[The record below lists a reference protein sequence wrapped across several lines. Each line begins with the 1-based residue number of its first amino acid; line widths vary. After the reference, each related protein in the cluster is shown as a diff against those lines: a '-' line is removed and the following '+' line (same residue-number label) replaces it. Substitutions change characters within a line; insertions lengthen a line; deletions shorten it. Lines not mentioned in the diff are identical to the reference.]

1 MPDPAP
7 SRSQAP
13 PPGSAAPVAFPAL
26 AASCQR
32 QAASRPRPL
41 RILIT
46 SDAVGG
52 VGTHAAA
59 LARALQHRGHT
70 VRLLVCGPSATAPPG
85 VDAEMVPGRLEW
97 MGEGEGRALA
107 TEIAQA
113 QAAVASLA
121 HRWRPDVFHSNQF
134 AFVGAA
140 PATPTLLA
148 VHSDVFSWW
157 RTVRGQPP
165 PNDAYHSWYRGVVQ
179 RALTQAAAVVAP
191 THSVLA
197 DLRSSFGFVGGSVLP
212 HGCPSD
218 HRPAAAKQPW
228 AVSLGRLW
236 DEGKQIELLCRSSLA
251 LPVFVAGDDR
261 HPLRGQYLLPAAAG
275 VRFLG
280 TLASADVAL
289 LLAQA
294 SVYIAPS
301 RYEPFGLAP
310 LEAAHAGCALLLND
324 LPSFR
329 EVWGSAACYFARN
342 DGDALARCLQTL
354 ASDSGQVRALAA
366 AAAQRAR
373 QRYTAERMAA
383 DYEILYRRLL

>member
-1 MPDPAP
+1 MPAPAP
-7 SRSQAP
+7 SPAQAP
-13 PPGSAAPVAFPAL
+13 PPRSATPA
-26 AASCQR
+26 ACA
-32 QAASRPRPL
+32 RPPRAL

-59 LARALQHRGHT
+59 LARALQLRGHT
-70 VRLLVCGPSATAPPG
+70 VRLLVCGPPAAAPPG
-85 VDAEMVPGRLEW
+85 VDAASVPGRLEW
-97 MGEGEGRALA
+97 MGQGDGRALA
-107 TEIAQA
+107 SEVAQA

-121 HRWRPDVFHSNQF
+121 LRWRPDVFHSNQF

-140 PATPTLLA
+140 PDTPTLLA

-165 PNDAYHSWYRGVVQ
+165 PNDAYHVWYRGLVQ
-179 RALTQAAAVVAP
+179 RALAQAAAVVAP

-212 HGCPSD
+212 HGCP
-218 HRPAAAKQPW
+218 RVQLPAAEKHPW

-236 DEGKQIELLCRSSLA
+236 DEGKQIELLCRSPLA
-251 LPVFVAGDDR
+251 LPVYVAGDHR
-261 HPLRGQYLLPAAAG
+261 HPLRGQLVLPTTAG

-280 TLASADVAL
+280 TLASAEVAL
-289 LLAQA
+289 LLARA